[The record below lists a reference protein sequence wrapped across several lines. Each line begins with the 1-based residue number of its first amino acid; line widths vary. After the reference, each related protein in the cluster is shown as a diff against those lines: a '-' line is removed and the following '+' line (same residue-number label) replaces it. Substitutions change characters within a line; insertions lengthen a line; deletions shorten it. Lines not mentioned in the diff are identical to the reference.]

1 MANSKNTI
9 QKIPLNGTLN
19 MNTLKTDVR
28 QFEGFNEKNSTVFGG
43 TLSPFFDKTTTL
55 GSEDNSYTIFNS
67 KGVPYTLTFN
77 DSFFHLVKN
86 GEVVLSDEILS
97 TKTETLDVPD
107 DTVSAATDID
117 GNLIYVTKSGTIQW
131 SGGTVSLFASS
142 EVLSARIWVQPSV
155 TYIAAVTANTDHIL
169 VVRDGSLVVNKAFN
183 HTSAIPSTYS
193 PLITGSNTL
202 ANDNSPFGISVLTN
216 SGKLEVKLGNVRN
229 FETYAYEID
238 SSNNIN
244 KVDSDWYYLER
255 LSSRFAAK
263 HRFYDTPATY
273 ECYQF
278 ANRKLFKEKG
288 AYLIND
294 IISEK
299 VAGAINGYLP
309 CPVGGHYTFGGSAYY
324 LNGSLISIGHMGTPI
339 TPCLSFGDNTVN
351 TIYAGGNLLHIFYHG
366 IDGKWYHYQS
376 VGFNDTDDKNEW
388 LKSLVFDGR
397 YIFLRSTSHY
407 KLSIYDIETDK
418 LIDNVALDWI
428 LDSTP
433 WVKKTDL
440 ITVEKEGYYDFEN
453 EIILTVNRPNNSN
466 KINIDI
472 AQYDVDP
479 DLDHSYTIEGM
490 VNQNTVF
497 RTDLEIAKGSNNGA
511 DVFWDN
517 VTTAGDVTIT
527 VKSVSNVDYFA
538 PLSVT
543 VPLGGYLIKTSSWSR
558 KKEGKE
564 CVYDTTGCVFG
575 GGYNAGYAISN
586 SPFVGYLPN
595 PYVVSNFPK
604 STSSAVN
611 YPIVP
616 KGAQFYC
623 TIGAQAQS
631 AEYVGGDSRFIG
643 TTLAIDSSGN
653 VILPVSSNGKII
665 SGYSNNDLVRE
676 NGTSYPLMYW
686 NNSQKMYAYFLLSGI
701 ENMTNVFSLQGQQYT
716 VDDNNIYAV
725 SFANGIVQNV
735 QVVCYKKN
743 LQFLGT
749 LPSQAIFW
757 SDFNKTFYSFTGD
770 RLVSK
775 MFEASDIGEVRYV
788 GQNPSSLSL
797 WICTDKGIYI
807 LSDTDQYRLNFV
819 CEEVVF
825 IEDSALVITPEDD
838 GKRGV
843 HQISLWN
850 IGNGGE
856 MIPVKLKTAYFGLG
870 AEQKSVMDCW
880 YIRLFDEN
888 RVEGEVKVKVNTI
901 TDVTRHSEEKTFKI
915 NPSDYDE
922 NNIVYL
928 RYQPKYQECTAMQLE
943 LESNIGIYEL
953 AIGVNATD
961 STAQVSKLNF

>member
-9 QKIPLNGTLN
+9 QRIPLNGTLN
-19 MNTLKTDVR
+19 MNTLKTEVK

-55 GSEDNSYTIFNS
+55 GNEDNSYTIFNS
-67 KGVPYTLTFN
+67 KGVPYTLTAR
-77 DSFFHLVKN
+77 N
-86 GEVVLSDEILS
+86 GQVELLNYGSRVFSSADVCSS
-97 TKTETLDVPD
+97 RTETLDVPQ
-107 DTVSAATDID
+107 DTISAAID
-117 GNLIYVTKSGTIQW
+117 PNGNLIYVTKSGTIKYP
-131 SGGTVSLFASS
+131 GGLIQGIGTFLG
-142 EVLSARIWVQPSV
+142 ARIFVEPSA
-155 TYIAAVTANTDHIL
+155 TYIVAVTSTTARIIIKRAGVAQAHDET
-169 VVRDGSLVVNKAFN
+169 VNLRGEV
-183 HTSAIPSTYS
+183 SPTYI
-193 PLITGSNTL
+193 PLITGGTTDDGLFN
-202 ANDNSPFGISVLTN
+202 ISILTN
-216 SGKLEVKLGNVRN
+216 SGRLYTKPGNVLN
-229 FETYAYEID
+229 FGT
-238 SSNNIN
+238 NIYT
-244 KVDSDWYYLER
+244 VDSDNNIER
-255 LSSRFAAK
+255 STRRGYWKESLGNKKPEFAAVFDFFLGK
-263 HRFYDTPATY
+263 TITY

-278 ANRKLFKEKG
+278 AYRKLVKDKNTYFLSDDRSCG
-288 AYLIND
+288 AVD
-294 IISEK
+294 
-299 VAGAINGYLP
+299 GYLP
-309 CPVGGHYTFGGSAYY
+309 CPVGHNYSFNGSAYY
-324 LNGSLISIGHMGTPI
+324 LDGSLISIGHMNQPI
-339 TPCLSFGDNTVN
+339 APCLSFEDNTIN
-351 TIYAGGNLLHIFYHG
+351 KRYDANGNLHIFYHG
-366 IDGKWYHYQS
+366 INDKWYHYQS
-376 VGFNDTDDKNEW
+376 VGLNDTDDKKEW

-397 YIFLRSTSHY
+397 YIFLRDKRFARTDV
-407 KLSIYDIETDK
+407 YDIETDNRIRDVK
-418 LIDNVALDWI
+418 LDWI

-433 WVKKTDL
+433 WVKKSDL
-440 ITVEKEGYYDFEN
+440 TLVEEPGYYTFEN
-453 EIILTVNRPNNSN
+453 NFTMKVSRPNDGS
-466 KINIDI
+466 
-472 AQYDVDP
+472 
-479 DLDHSYTIEGM
+479 HTIHIEVSQREAEPKKEHEYHILGTI
-490 VNQNTVF
+490 Q
-497 RTDLEIAKGSNNGA
+497 GSPSLYA
-511 DVFWDN
+511 TFPFTPWDN
-517 VTTAGDVTIT
+517 LPNVVDWDYGSGTGDATIT
-527 VKSVSNVDYFA
+527 VKSVSNTDYLA
-538 PLSVT
+538 PASVT
-543 VPLGGYLIKTSSWSR
+543 VSLGDTAETTSLWRMKSD
-558 KKEGKE
+558 EPE
-564 CVYDTTGCVFG
+564 LVYDTTGCVFG

-586 SPFVGYLPN
+586 SPFVGYIPN

-604 STSSAVN
+604 SASSAVN

-623 TIGAQAQS
+623 TVGAQAMS

-686 NNSQKMYAYFLLSGI
+686 NNSQKIYAYFLLSGI
-701 ENMTNVFSLQGQQYT
+701 ENMTGVFSLQGQQYM

-735 QVVCYKKN
+735 QAVCYKKN

-757 SDFNKTFYSFTGD
+757 SAFNKTFYSFTGD

-775 MFEASDIGEVRYV
+775 MFEASDIGEIKYV

-797 WICTDKGIYI
+797 WICTDKGTYI
-807 LSDTDQYRLNFV
+807 LSDADAYRLNYI

-825 IEDSALVITPEDD
+825 IEDSALIITSNGDE
-838 GKRGV
+838 RQV

-856 MIPVKLKTAYFGLG
+856 MVPVKLKTAYFGLG

>member
-9 QKIPLNGTLN
+9 QRIPLNGTLN
-19 MNTLKTDVR
+19 MNTLKTEVK

-55 GSEDNSYTIFNS
+55 GNEDNSYTIFNS
-67 KGVPYTLTFN
+67 KGVPYTLTSDGSVFQ
-77 DSFFHLVKN
+77 LVKN
-86 GEVVLSDEILS
+86 GKTVLSYEGILS

-107 DTVSAATDID
+107 DTVSAATDLD
-117 GNLIYVTKSGTIQW
+117 GNLIYVTKSGTVQW
-131 SGGTVSLFASS
+131 SGGTASLSASS
-142 EVLSARIWVQPSV
+142 EVLSARIWVQFAV

-169 VVRDGSLVVNKAFN
+169 VVRNGSLVVNKAFN
-183 HTSAIPSTYS
+183 HTSPIPSTYS
-193 PLITGSNTL
+193 PLITGVY
-202 ANDNSPFGISVLTN
+202 DDGIFKISVLTN
-216 SGKLEVKLGNVRN
+216 SGKLEVKPRNLRN
-229 FETYAYEID
+229 FETYCYSI
-238 SSNNIN
+238 SSGNVN
-244 KVDSDWYYLER
+244 KVDSDWYLTEKLLPLDKASYV
-255 LSSRFAAK
+255 RFS
-263 HRFYDTPATY
+263 DEPATY

-278 ANRKLFKEKG
+278 ASRKLVKKMGTYFLQFVG
-288 AYLIND
+288 A
-294 IISEK
+294 
-299 VAGAINGYLP
+299 VGAIDGYLP
-309 CPVGGHYTFGGSAYY
+309 CPVGQTYSFDGSAYY

-351 TIYAGGNLLHIFYHG
+351 TMYEPGNLHIFYRG
-366 IDGKWYHYQS
+366 IDDKWCHYQP
-376 VGFNDTDDKNEW
+376 VGFNDADDKKEW

-397 YIFLRSTSHY
+397 YIFLRSKRNVRGTTR
-407 KLSIYDIETDK
+407 IYDIETDK
-418 LIDNVALDWI
+418 IIDNVALDWI
-428 LDSTP
+428 LDSP
-433 WVKKTDL
+433 PGVNESYL
-440 ITVEKEGYYDFEN
+440 STVETNGYYDFEN
-453 EIILTVNRPNNSN
+453 KFKMKVTWPKDGSN
-466 KINIDI
+466 KVHIEISQTEVDLGFDHVYRVSINSVKYLDI
-472 AQYDVDP
+472 PILKGNNTASTQFEASD
-479 DLDHSYTIEGM
+479 EG
-490 VNQNTVF
+490 VF
-497 RTDLEIAKGSNNGA
+497 HIYLYN
-511 DVFWDN
+511 
-517 VTTAGDVTIT
+517 
-527 VKSVSNVDYFA
+527 VSNVDYFK
-538 PLSVT
+538 PLNLDIL
-543 VPLGGYLIKTSSWSR
+543 LGGTETVLSTWSG
-558 KKEGKE
+558 KKAGKIL
-564 CVYDTTGCVFG
+564 VYDTTGCVFG

-611 YPIVP
+611 YPDVP

-623 TIGAQAQS
+623 TIGDQAMS
-631 AEYVGGDSRFIG
+631 AEYVGGDSRFTG

-686 NNSQKMYAYFLLSGI
+686 NNSQKIYAYFLLSGI
-701 ENMTNVFSLQGQQYT
+701 ENMTGVFSLQGQQYT

-725 SFANGIVQNV
+725 SFANGIVQSV
-735 QVVCYKKN
+735 QAVCYKKN

-757 SDFNKTFYSFTGD
+757 SAFNKTLYSFTGD
-770 RLVSK
+770 RLVAK
-775 MFEASDIGEVRYV
+775 MFEASDIGEIKYV

-797 WICTDKGIYI
+797 WICTDKGTYI
-807 LSDTDQYRLNFV
+807 LSDADAYRLNYI

-825 IEDSALVITPEDD
+825 IEDSALIVTTNDE
-838 GKRGV
+838 GRQV

>member
-1 MANSKNTI
+1 M
-9 QKIPLNGTLN
+9 NGTLN
-19 MNTLKTDVR
+19 MNTLKTDVK

-55 GSEDNSYTIFNS
+55 GNEDNSYTIFNS
-67 KGVPYTLTFN
+67 KGVPYTLTSDGSVFQ
-77 DSFFHLVKN
+77 LVKN
-86 GEVVLSDEILS
+86 EKTVLSDEIMS

-107 DTVSAATDID
+107 DTVSAATDLD
-117 GNLIYVTKSGTIQW
+117 GNLIYVTKSGTVQW
-131 SGGTVSLFASS
+131 SGGTASTS
-142 EVLSARIWVQPSV
+142 PGVLCARIWVQPSV
-155 TYIAAVTANTDHIL
+155 TYIAVVTANTDHIL

-193 PLITGSNTL
+193 PLITG
-202 ANDNSPFGISVLTN
+202 AKDNGLFTISVLTN
-216 SGKLEVKLGNVRN
+216 SGKLEVKLDNVRN
-229 FETYAYEID
+229 FETYCYSIGSD
-238 SSNNIN
+238 NVN
-244 KVDSDWYYLER
+244 KVDDSDWYFTENLR
-255 LSSRFAAK
+255 SSDYVGSVRFS
-263 HRFYDTPATY
+263 DTPATY

-278 ANRKLFKEKG
+278 ASRKLVKEKDTYFLRYDK
-288 AYLIND
+288 A
-294 IISEK
+294 
-299 VAGAINGYLP
+299 VGAIDGYLP
-309 CPVGGHYTFGGSAYY
+309 CPVGQTYSFDGSAYY

-339 TPCLSFGDNTVN
+339 APCLSFGDNTVN
-351 TIYAGGNLLHIFYHG
+351 TLYAGGNIAHVFYHG

-376 VGFNDTDDKNEW
+376 VGFNDTDDKKEW

-397 YIFLRSTSHY
+397 YIFLRSSKPYSKETR
-407 KLSIYDIETDK
+407 IYDIETDK
-418 LIDNVALDWI
+418 IIDNVALDWI

-433 WVKKTDL
+433 WVKKSDL
-440 ITVEKEGYYDFEN
+440 TTVEKYGYYDFEN
-453 EIILTVNRPNNSN
+453 NITLFVTRPNDGN
-466 KINIDI
+466 KKMFIRIYQ
-472 AQYDVDP
+472 AYADP
-479 DLDHSYTIEGM
+479 DFDHEYKIEVKDEDGSPYLSQDSLLIRKGDKEG
-490 VNQNTVF
+490 VYVFTFTVDKESA
-497 RTDLEIAKGSNNGA
+497 T
-511 DVFWDN
+511 
-517 VTTAGDVTIT
+517 VTI
-527 VKSVSNVDYFA
+527 KSVSNVDYFA
-538 PLSVT
+538 PVSVT
-543 VPLGGYLIKTSSWSR
+543 ISLGGSVSKLSTWNR
-558 KKEGKE
+558 KKAGKE
-564 CVYDTTGCVFG
+564 LVYDTTGCVFG

-586 SPFVGYLPN
+586 SPFVGYIPN

-623 TIGAQAQS
+623 TVGDQAMS

-653 VILPVSSNGKII
+653 VMLPVSSNGKII

-701 ENMTNVFSLQGQQYT
+701 ENMTGVFSLQGQQYT

-735 QVVCYKKN
+735 QAVCYKKN
-743 LQFLGT
+743 LKFLGT

-757 SDFNKTFYSFTGD
+757 SAFNKTFYSFTGD
-770 RLVSK
+770 RLVAK

-788 GQNPSSLSL
+788 GQNPSLLSL

-807 LSDTDQYRLNFV
+807 LSDTDAYRLNYI

-838 GKRGV
+838 GERRV